1 MDIEKIKEIPISG
14 YLESKG
20 VTPNKKKGNALYYC
34 AFWRGGDNPLSVQV
48 DTKKNIWFDYVAG
61 EGGSIIDLVMK
72 VEKCDNATAMKV
84 LTDGYGVS
92 IPITAPTFEEIPESK
107 EAGIKV
113 TKVRELYY
121 YPLKSYMAE
130 RGISESVARKYCKE
144 VRYTFGD
151 SQKEGFGVGFPTI
164 SGSWVIRNKM
174 FKGCTAQ
181 DISLISIPGSTAL
194 MVFEGFIDFLS
205 YVEMY
210 GTPKVSVLVLNS
222 VANIKRAYTYF
233 EAVERVYLLL
243 DNDVKGREVTANIT
257 AIYGEKVVD
266 KSAHFAPYK
275 DFNEYLKKGG
285 KNG

>member
-1 MDIEKIKEIPISG
+1 MNVNEIKAIPIAG
-14 YLESKG
+14 YLDSKG
-20 VTPNKKKGNALYYC
+20 IKPNKKKGNALYYC
-34 AFWRGGDNPLSVQV
+34 ASWRGGDNPLSVQV
-48 DTKKNIWFDYVAG
+48 DTAKNVWYDYVTG

-72 VEKCDNATAMKV
+72 VERCDNATAMKF
-84 LTDGYGVS
+84 LTDGFGVS
-92 IPITAPTFEEIPESK
+92 IPTTAPTFEHLPESK

-121 YPLKSYMAE
+121 YPLKAYLAE
-130 RGISESVARKYCKE
+130 RGISEDVARKYCKE
-144 VRYTFGD
+144 IRYTFGD
-151 SQKEGFGVGFPTI
+151 SQKEGFGIGFTTI
-164 SGSWVIRNKM
+164 SGGWVIRNKM

-181 DISLISIPGSTAL
+181 DVSLISVPGSSAL

-205 YVEMY
+205 YVQMY

-222 VANIKRAYTYF
+222 VSNIKRAYAYF

-243 DNDVKGREVTANIT
+243 DNDVKGKEVTADIT
-257 AIYGEKVVD
+257 AIYGDKVVD
-266 KSAHFAPYK
+266 KSVHYAPYK